1 MAATAKVLT
10 IGSSSGIVL
19 SKEVMARL
27 KVKKGDLLYISDT
40 PNGGVELTPYD
51 KEFAEEMKA
60 LEYVMDK
67 HRDVL
72 RMLAE

>member
-19 SKEVMARL
+19 SKDAMAHL
-27 KVKKGDLLYISDT
+27 KVQKGDLLHISKT
-40 PNGGVELTPYD
+40 PNGIELTPYD
-51 KEFAEEMKA
+51 QEFAEQMKA
-60 LEYVMDK
+60 AEYVMNK

-72 RMLAE
+72 RMLAK

>member
-1 MAATAKVLT
+1 MAATAKILT

-27 KVKKGDLLYISDT
+27 KVKKGDLLYISET
-40 PNGGVELTPYD
+40 PNGIELTAYD
-51 KEFAEEMKA
+51 QEFAEQMKA
-60 LEYVMDK
+60 AEYVMNK

>member
-27 KVKKGDLLYISDT
+27 KVKKGDLLYISET
-40 PNGGVELTPYD
+40 PNGIELTAYD
-51 KEFAEEMKA
+51 QEFAEQMKA
-60 LEYVMDK
+60 AEYVMNK

>member
-19 SKEVMARL
+19 SKDVMARL
-27 KVKKGDLLYISDT
+27 KVQKGDLLYISET
-40 PNGGVELTPYD
+40 ANGIELSPYD
-51 KEFAEEMKA
+51 QEFAEQMKA
-60 LEYVMDK
+60 AEYVMNK